1 MSESSR
7 KALTRVA
14 VLLVAFTLALAVA
27 AAPAHASPRAECRSV
42 PSKLLGRKVPY
53 CVLLP
58 PSYDNDRTR
67 RYPVLYFLHGL
78 GQNEQAMIDS
88 GGFNLTQDLW
98 EQMQL
103 GEFLIVAPDGDRS
116 FFINSRDGKRPYED
130 FLVQEMLPYID
141 AHYRTKEGRHN
152 RGIAGVSMGGYG
164 TLHLALRHSDLFG
177 SVSANSAAL
186 IAKPP
191 EDRGD
196 PESATAI
203 SRALGG
209 AFGTPFD
216 RAFWDRNSPFTLVR
230 ESPPPA
236 GLQIYF
242 DCGTEDDYGF
252 NRGAQEFHDLLVSR
266 RIPHEFHLYPGGHDI
281 NYFAEHLPDSLQF
294 QSKALGALP
303 VPKK

>member
-1 MSESSR
+1 MSERLRRVS
-7 KALTRVA
+7 TRVRFLTIA
-14 VLLVAFTLALAVA
+14 LGLALAVA
-27 AAPAHASPRAECRSV
+27 VSAHASPRAECRSV
-42 PSKLLGRKVPY
+42 PSKLLNRKVQY
-53 CVLLP
+53 CILLP
-58 PSYDNDRTR
+58 PSYDNDRAR

-98 EQMQL
+98 EQMQI

-130 FLVQEMLPYID
+130 FLIEEMLPFID
-141 AHYRTKEGRHN
+141 SHYRTKEGRRN

-164 TLHLALRHSDLFG
+164 ALHLALRHQDLFG

-186 IAKPP
+186 IANPP
-191 EDRGD
+191 EGKMDS
-196 PESATAI
+196 ESAAAI

-216 RAFWDRNSPFTLVR
+216 RAFWERNSPFTLVR
-230 ESPPPA
+230 ENPPPA

-242 DCGTEDDYGF
+242 DCGTEDDFGF

-266 RIPHEFHLYPGGHDI
+266 HIPHEFHLYPGGHDI
-281 NYFAEHLPDSLQF
+281 NYFAEHLPDSLAF
-294 QSKALGALP
+294 QSKALGATGAS
-303 VPKK
+303 K

>member
-1 MSESSR
+1 MSETSR
-7 KALTRVA
+7 RVVA
-14 VLLVAFTLALAVA
+14 HAAFLLIAFTLAAGA
-27 AAPAHASPRAECRSV
+27 QASPRAECRSV
-42 PSKLLGRKVPY
+42 PSKLLERKVQY
-53 CVLLP
+53 CILLP
-58 PSYDNDRTR
+58 PSYDNERTR

-98 EQMQL
+98 EQMQI

-130 FLVQEMLPYID
+130 FLIQEMMPFID

-152 RGIAGVSMGGYG
+152 RGVAGVSMGGYG
-164 TLHLALRHSDLFG
+164 ALHLALRHPDLFG

-186 IAKPP
+186 ILNPP
-191 EDRGD
+191 EGKVDS
-196 PESATAI
+196 ESATAL

-209 AFGTPFD
+209 AFGSPFD
-216 RAFWDRNSPFTLVR
+216 RAFWNRNSPFTLAR

-252 NRGAQEFHDLLVSR
+252 NRGAEEFHDLLESLH
-266 RIPHEFHLYPGGHDI
+266 IPHEFHLYPGGHDI
-281 NYFAEHLPDSLQF
+281 NYFAEHLPDSLAF
-294 QSKALGALP
+294 QSKALGATP
-303 VPKK
+303 AK